1 MRNLLLTIALIYTA
15 GTARAD
21 NFNSITVQGQL
32 NPATPIYGVGVNVL
46 SGGQVVGTASN
57 IDLVPDVEGFFST
70 QTYITNPSIF
80 LSGLDYVVRLSS
92 PVSGEV
98 ISTFS
103 VTAVPFALTV
113 RGDNQTGNQNV
124 FGAYGN
130 VGIGTSS
137 PAYRLVISSGAGSN
151 EKMLVIATGT
161 SEMIRMTGS
170 GEVYANR
177 YYGDG
182 SALTGIYAAGD
193 NLGNHTATQ
202 ALNLNSFGLTNVSTS
217 TFSGYVNVIS
227 TIGYAQWG
235 ATLLR
240 TDANHEN
247 IYLGYLSGNYAGVDN
262 TFLGNYTG
270 YSNSGYNNVFV
281 GEFSGSDNSGGS
293 DNAFIGT
300 AAGFNNTSGVRNSF
314 LGAEAGENVV
324 NGSNNTLLGFGAGVL
339 LVNTNNN
346 TIIGSQASFNGGAG
360 SNNSFMGY
368 QAGYNNLGDS
378 NVFLGYQAGYS
389 NTTGSNNI
397 VIGASQSGGGNSLLN
412 IGGVLYGNLAN
423 RTIGIYRATQEAALD
438 VVSTGTAANQFSQIW
453 RDSAGVIKSSMSA
466 TGVMMAVKYIGDGS
480 GLTGLAANGDNLGN
494 HVATTT
500 LNMAGFGID
509 NASSIVANAF
519 YGDGS
524 HLTGLPSGADNLGN
538 HIATQTLNMA
548 GNQIL
553 NVSSLTISGK
563 DGSGYSLSLSSGINM
578 PSGTITAGL
587 LSGNGTAV
595 TGLNAS
601 NIASGTVA
609 DGRLSANVNLL
620 NENQTITGIKTFV
633 SSVSIHVG
641 DFSVGVATLS
651 VSGGIVRMARAQIIA
666 PTNNAFAL
674 TVSTHGAASNIIEI
688 STMGIP
694 AFYGYKSSTQLIGS
708 PPSKINIDSFKFDT
722 VDGFQPQSGKYVA
735 KQKGY
740 YMANAQVCY
749 SGGSA
754 SRIGAYVVV
763 NGAERLAGL
772 SLAYSPTE
780 YCANVAGPIYLNV
793 GDYVEL
799 HGYVHSSSFN
809 IFAPA
814 NYTFLSL
821 VRLF

>member
-1 MRNLLLTIALIYTA
+1 MNKLIAAMGLLFCSSLGY
-15 GTARAD
+15 AD

-480 GLTGLAANGDNLGN
+480 GLTGLSGDNLGS
-494 HVATTT
+494 HTATQP
-500 LNMAGFGID
+500 LDMNYKPIS
-509 NASSIVANAF
+509 NASGIGLWGNIAISSASQAQYGGIYASTNIYVNGNAYASKF
-519 YGDGS
+519 IGNGAE
-524 HLTGLPSGADNLGN
+524 LTGVTDAGAVQKIGGVMTGPLTLSGS
-538 HIATQTLNMA
+538 TLT
-548 GNQIL
+548 
-553 NVSSLTISGK
+553 VT
-563 DGSGYSLSLSSGINM
+563 GSG
-578 PSGTITAGL
+578 
-587 LSGNGTAV
+587 
-595 TGLNAS
+595 
-601 NIASGTVA
+601 
-609 DGRLSANVNLL
+609 
-620 NENQTITGIKTFV
+620 
-633 SSVSIHVG
+633 
-641 DFSVGVATLS
+641 FSVGDSMLVVANGRVGISSAVPTESLS
-651 VSGGIVRMARAQIIA
+651 VQGNVNISGDYYVNGK
-666 PTNNAFAL
+666 PNNIGMVAFFASSG
-674 TVSTHGAASNIIEI
+674 TCPSGWVAADGKTYSTAVYPNLFAAV
-688 STMGIP
+688 
-694 AFYGYKSSTQLIGS
+694 GY
-708 PPSKINIDSFKFDT
+708 
-722 VDGFQPQSGKYVA
+722 VY
-735 KQKGY
+735 
-740 YMANAQVCY
+740 
-749 SGGSA
+749 GGSA
-754 SRIGAYVVV
+754 GNFKVPDLRGLFMRGWNYGSNGETVVSTDSGRGFGTMQTDMFQAHKHTSNTGVDTTQIGAPTLTSIASPYGYYNRPLQDIM
-763 NGAERLAGL
+763 NGYAADG
-772 SLAYSPTE
+772 
-780 YCANVAGPIYLNV
+780 ANGTPRPGVETRPI
-793 GDYVEL
+793 
-799 HGYVHSSSFN
+799 N
-809 IFAPA
+809 IALMPCIK
-814 NYTFLSL
+814 Y
-821 VRLF
+821 